1 MRKNFGKKTWFYPM
15 PVLIVGSYD
24 EQGNADAMNAAWG
37 GVYDANQIMISLSAG
52 HKTTKNIKAKG
63 EFTVSFADAANVVAA
78 DYVGMESAN
87 DVPNK
92 LEKAGWHAEKSGT
105 VDAPIIKELPLALE
119 CKLVKFNEDGNVIG
133 EIVGISADES
143 ILGADGEVDP
153 KLFKALGLD
162 PVSNEYRVMG
172 EAVGHAFKDG
182 AKLK

>member
-1 MRKNFGKKTWFYPM
+1 MRKNFGPKTWFYPL

-37 GVYDANQIMISLSAG
+37 GVYDNNQIVMSLSPG
-52 HKTTKNIKAKG
+52 HKTTKNIRAKG

-87 DVPNK
+87 SVPNK
-92 LEKAGWHAEKSGT
+92 LEKAGWHAVKSER
-105 VDAPIIKELPLALE
+105 VDAPIIEELPLALE
-119 CKLVKFNEDGNVIG
+119 CKLVKFNEDGKTVG
-133 EIVGISADES
+133 EIVGISVDEN

-153 KLFKALGLD
+153 ALFKALGLD